1 MKGGQTMD
9 LYTLLLLI
17 LGASTLASG
26 LLRIVDAIE
35 RPRRGKHK

>member
-1 MKGGQTMD
+1 MD

-26 LLRIVDAIE
+26 LLRAVDAIE
-35 RPRRGKHK
+35 RPRRSKRK